1 MTDRGSILL
10 DKIIRFNKHLEHPE
24 TGVLR
29 FIEEK
34 TSLVGKDYG
43 LCVDFQIVR
52 LENTDQILKFFL
64 FKGNQ
69 MVNKF
74 QLNIPM
80 IISGCILEYGDKC
93 GSEVICQKIVDEFK
107 SYIERIYGKPDRQD
121 NDKITSVF
129 VLKCPSCGA
138 PIQKGQKKCDYC
150 LSNIIFTCGS

>member
-1 MTDRGSILL
+1 MADKGSILL
-10 DKIIRFNKHLEHPE
+10 DKIIIFNKHLEHPE

-43 LCVDFQIVR
+43 LDVDFQIVR

-64 FKGNQ
+64 FNGGQ

-74 QLNIPM
+74 QLNIPR
-80 IISGCILEYGDKC
+80 IIAGCILEYGDKC
-93 GSEVICQKIVDEFK
+93 GSEVICQRIVDEFK
-107 SYIERIYGKPDRQD
+107 SYMERIYGKVEKQD
-121 NDKITSVF
+121 NKTVTSVS

-138 PIQKGQKKCDYC
+138 SIRQGQENCDYC
-150 LSNIIFTCGS
+150 KSVIIFK